1 MLNQDRKSWEVTDES
16 VASELIGLM
25 GINDQE
31 AKSLGALSDQAKQA
45 AAAMVNDFYSRLN
58 AHENTAE
65 YLQGA
70 SSERLRGMVTAWWN
84 DIFSGKYD
92 SSYAKKR
99 IEIGHVHVR
108 IGLPVRYPLAMLD
121 IILQH
126 GDVVAANGGD
136 LAKSAFKKI
145 IALDVAIFNQA
156 YENHQ
161 LKHLSELIGSERL
174 ARRLL
179 SGAEGL

>member
-1 MLNQDRKSWEVTDES
+1 MQDRKSWEVTDQS
-16 VASELIGLM
+16 VAGELIAIM
-25 GINDQE
+25 GVADSE
-31 AKSLGALSDQAKQA
+31 AKALAALAADAKTA
-45 AAAMVNDFYSRLN
+45 AASMVDEFYARLN
-58 AHENTAE
+58 SHANTAE
-65 YLQGA
+65 YLEGA

-84 DIFSGKYD
+84 DIFSGNYD
-92 SSYAKKR
+92 ANYAQKR

-121 IILQH
+121 IIMQH
-126 GDVVAANGGD
+126 GIKVAEKGGET
-136 LAKSAFKKI
+136 AKTAFQKI
-145 IALDVAIFNQA
+145 LALDIAIFNQA

-179 SGAEGL
+179 AGG

>member
-1 MLNQDRKSWEVTDES
+1 
-16 VASELIGLM
+16 M
-25 GINDQE
+25 GINDVESKALAALAAE
-31 AKSLGALSDQAKQA
+31 AKA
-45 AAAMVNDFYSRLN
+45 AAQAMVNEFYVRLN

-84 DIFSGKYD
+84 DIFSGQYD
-92 SSYAKKR
+92 AGYAKKR

-121 IILQH
+121 IILSH
-126 GDVVAANGGD
+126 GNAIATKGGDVATG
-136 LAKSAFKKI
+136 AFRKI
-145 IALDVAIFNQA
+145 LALDVAIFNQA

-179 SGAEGL
+179 SGAEGF